1 VEQVFGGGGCAIV
14 PGARASPPVPTQG
27 DTRVNR
33 NVVIA
38 LAAGLVA
45 GLVVGYSIGQSMG
58 QPSGPVVAA
67 PTVRPVPDGGMPGG
81 MGGGMPAQV
90 PGAAAAPSATQL
102 DERIATHEKLVKQD
116 PKDVHGWVQLGND
129 YFDTH
134 QPQKSIDAY
143 AKALALRPDDA
154 DVLTDQGIMYR
165 ELGQFDR
172 AAKNFERASEVN
184 PKHLQSLFN
193 LGVVYAYD
201 LKQADK
207 AVAAWTKVIQIDPMS
222 TQAVQA
228 RTALQQIQAGK

>member
-1 VEQVFGGGGCAIV
+1 
-14 PGARASPPVPTQG
+14 
-27 DTRVNR
+27 VNR

-38 LAAGLVA
+38 LVAGLAA

-67 PTVRPVPDGGMPGG
+67 PTVRPVPDGGMPAGTGG
-81 MGGGMPAQV
+81 TPAQV
-90 PGAAAAPSATQL
+90 PGSPAVPSAAEL
-102 DERIATHEKLVKQD
+102 DERIATHERLVKQD
-116 PKDVHGWVQLGND
+116 PKDVHAWVQLGND
-129 YFDTH
+129 YFDSH
-134 QPQKSIDAY
+134 QPQRSIDAY

-172 AAKNFERASEVN
+172 AAKNFERASQVN

-201 LKQADK
+201 LKQPDK
-207 AVAAWTKVIQIDPMS
+207 AVAAWTKVIQVDPMS

-228 RTALQQIQAGK
+228 RTALQQMQASK

>member
-1 VEQVFGGGGCAIV
+1 M
-14 PGARASPPVPTQG
+14 
-27 DTRVNR
+27 NR

-38 LAAGLVA
+38 LVAGLAA

-67 PTVRPVPDGGMPGG
+67 PTVRPVPDGGMPA
-81 MGGGMPAQV
+81 PAPV
-90 PGAAAAPSATQL
+90 PGAPAAPSASQL
-102 DERIATHEKLVKQD
+102 DERIANHEKLVKQD
-116 PKDVHGWVQLGND
+116 PKDVHAWVQLGND

-172 AAKNFERASEVN
+172 AAKNFERASQVN

-201 LKQADK
+201 LKQPEK
-207 AVAAWTKVIQIDPMS
+207 AVAAWTKVIQIDPQS

-228 RTALQQIQAGK
+228 RTALQQMQAGK

>member
-1 VEQVFGGGGCAIV
+1 M
-14 PGARASPPVPTQG
+14 
-27 DTRVNR
+27 NR

-38 LAAGLVA
+38 LVAGLVV

-67 PTVRPVPDGGMPGG
+67 PTVRPVPDGGIPGG
-81 MGGGMPAQV
+81 MGAGMPPQAP
-90 PGAAAAPSATQL
+90 PGAAAPSASQL
-102 DERIATHEKLVKQD
+102 DERIANHEKMVKQD
-116 PKDVHGWVQLGND
+116 PKDVHAWTQLGND

-134 QPQKSIDAY
+134 QPQKSVDAY
-143 AKALALRPDDA
+143 AKALALAPDDA

-172 AAKNFERASEVN
+172 AAKNFERASQVN

-201 LKQADK
+201 LKQPDK

-228 RTALQQIQAGK
+228 RTALQQMQAAK